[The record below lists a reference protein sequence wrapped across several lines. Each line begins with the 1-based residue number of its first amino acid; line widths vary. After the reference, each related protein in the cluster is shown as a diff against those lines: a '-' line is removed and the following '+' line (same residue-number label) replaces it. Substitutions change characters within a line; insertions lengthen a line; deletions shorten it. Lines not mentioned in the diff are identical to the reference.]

1 MLLCLLV
8 AFIIQLM
15 FSVSLS
21 HQKESLNSEQNT
33 MDDINARLMSSLTSE
48 QLKKNRLFP
57 SDDFFKE
64 LIRVTNLKL
73 KAHPNYKILHKFLKD
88 LKKKKYDENFGEEEP
103 YEDYSYQGKFRF

>member
-64 LIRVTNLKL
+64 LIR
-73 KAHPNYKILHKFLKD
+73 AHPNYKILHKFLKD